1 MEFLNEN
8 KFIDA
13 RIKNQIIL
21 NDWKFR
27 FWNFSLYFKK

>member
-1 MEFLNEN
+1 MLALNLAIEFLNDH

-21 NDWKFR
+21 ND
-27 FWNFSLYFKK
+27 